1 MDSTLTIKYLTY
13 MGGSSDDYVQGI
25 ALDDNSNI
33 YITGYTY
40 STDFPV
46 TWNALQDNK
55 RGQADIFLARFTP
68 EPSLSYST
76 YIGGS

>member
-46 TWNALQDNK
+46 TWNAL
-55 RGQADIFLARFTP
+55 
-68 EPSLSYST
+68 
-76 YIGGS
+76 

>member
-13 MGGSSDDYVQGI
+13 MGGSGDDYVQGI
-25 ALDDNSNI
+25 VLDDNSNI

-46 TWNALQDNK
+46 NME
-55 RGQADIFLARFTP
+55 RPPGQQKG
-68 EPSLSYST
+68 PSRH
-76 YIGGS
+76 IPRQIHP